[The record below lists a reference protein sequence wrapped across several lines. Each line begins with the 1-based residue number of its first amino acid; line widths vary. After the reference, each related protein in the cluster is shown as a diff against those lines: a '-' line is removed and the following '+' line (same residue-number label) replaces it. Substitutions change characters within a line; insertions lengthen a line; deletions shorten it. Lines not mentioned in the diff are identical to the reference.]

1 MMARIV
7 IVEDEYLLGK
17 TIAQALTKHG
27 HEARTATT
35 GEEGLALVQTFQP
48 ALVLLDMKLP
58 RMSGLEFLAQA
69 KRLDSDLDVISITAF
84 GSIEESV
91 QAMKRGAAD
100 YVLKPIDL
108 EELKG
113 LVGEILAR
121 RPTQPR
127 LGDRATPD
135 DHGGIELIG
144 ESPPMQE
151 VRRLLA
157 LVAQAGADP
166 NPPTVLIT
174 GETGTGKG
182 VIARA
187 IHAQSARAKA
197 PFIEVNCTAIP
208 DSLLE
213 AELFGYE
220 KGTFTDAKAAKVGL
234 FEAAAGGSL
243 FLDEIGYLKPELQVK
258 LLKVIEEK
266 RVRRLGSTQE
276 RPLDVW
282 ILAAT
287 NKDLEQA
294 VADGTFREDLY
305 FRLNVMAMALPPL
318 RQRGEDILLLAEHF
332 LRRFAQRYQHPVPR
346 LTAEAR
352 AALLRYAWPG
362 NVRELA
368 HVMER
373 AVFLGRTEVIQGDVL
388 ALHRSPPGKPPGY
401 RRGTNQSA
409 LEIDLPSDGL
419 VLEEVEK
426 TLIKKALARARGNAS
441 QAARLLGISRNTLR
455 YRLEKY
461 GLYAAA
467 AKIDPR
473 ATGSEIPADA

>member
-1 MMARIV
+1 MMARIL

-35 GEEGLALVQTFQP
+35 GEEGLALLQMFQP

-69 KRLDSDLDVISITAF
+69 KHLDPDLDIVSITAF

-91 QAMKRGAAD
+91 QAMKHGAAD

-108 EELKG
+108 EELQG
-113 LVGEILAR
+113 LVTEILAR
-121 RPTQPR
+121 RSARPR
-127 LGDRATPD
+127 LGDRATAD
-135 DHGGIELIG
+135 DHGGSELIG
-144 ESPPMQE
+144 ASPPMQE
-151 VRRLLA
+151 VRRLVA
-157 LVAQAGADP
+157 LVAQAGVGP

-182 VIARA
+182 LIARA
-187 IHAQSARAKA
+187 IHAHSRRATA

-220 KGTFTDAKAAKVGL
+220 KGTFTDAKSAKVGL
-234 FEAAAGGSL
+234 FEAAIGGSL

-258 LLKVIEEK
+258 LLKIIEEK
-266 RVRRLGSTQE
+266 RVRRLGSTQD
-276 RPLDVW
+276 RPVDVW

-287 NKDLEQA
+287 NNNLEQA
-294 VADGTFREDLY
+294 VAAGRFREDLY
-305 FRLNVMAMALPPL
+305 FRLNVMTIALPPV
-318 RQRGEDILLLAEHF
+318 RQRGEDVLLLAEHF
-332 LRRFAQRYQHPVPR
+332 LRRFAQRYQRPVPR
-346 LTAEAR
+346 LTAEAQ
-352 AALLRYAWPG
+352 AALRRHAWPG

-373 AVFLGRTEVIQGDVL
+373 AVFLGRTEVIRANDL
-388 ALHRSPPGKPPGY
+388 ALHPSHAGEPPAHRPGIS
-401 RRGTNQSA
+401 QSGPA
-409 LEIDLPSDGL
+409 IDLPPDGL

-441 QAARLLGISRNTLR
+441 QAARLLGVSRNTLR

-461 GLYAAA
+461 GLHPASSAVDDA
-467 AKIDPR
+467 
-473 ATGSEIPADA
+473 ATGSDIPR

>member
-1 MMARIV
+1 MARII

-35 GEEGLALVQTFQP
+35 GEEGLALLQTFQP

-69 KRLDSDLDVISITAF
+69 KRFDPDLDVVSITAF

-91 QAMKRGAAD
+91 QAMKHGAAD

-113 LVGEILAR
+113 LVADILAR
-121 RPTQPR
+121 RSAQPR
-127 LGDRATPD
+127 TGERATAD
-135 DHGGIELIG
+135 EHGGGELIG

-151 VRRLLA
+151 VRRLLT
-157 LVAQAGADP
+157 LVAQAGAGRS
-166 NPPTVLIT
+166 PPTVLIT

-182 VIARA
+182 IVARA
-187 IHAQSARAKA
+187 IHARSARASA

-213 AELFGYE
+213 AELFGYD
-220 KGTFTDAKAAKVGL
+220 KGSFTDAKTAKAGL

-266 RVRRLGSTQE
+266 RVRRLGSTQV

-287 NKDLEQA
+287 NSDLERA

-332 LRRFAQRYQHPVPR
+332 LQRFAQRYGRPIPR

-352 AALLRYAWPG
+352 AALLRHTWPG

-373 AVFLGRTEVIQGDVL
+373 AVFLGRTEMIQGDVL
-388 ALHRSPPGKPPGY
+388 ALHRLHTAKLPAHRQGPSQG
-401 RRGTNQSA
+401 R
-409 LEIDLPSDGL
+409 LEIDFPSNGL

-426 TLIKKALARARGNAS
+426 ALIMKALARAGGNAS

-461 GLYAAA
+461 GLSPVAS
-467 AKIDPR
+467 KIDPQT
-473 ATGSEIPADA
+473 TGSQIPG

>member
-27 HEARTATT
+27 HEARTVTT
-35 GEEGLALVQTFQP
+35 GEEGLALLQTFQP

-58 RMSGLEFLAQA
+58 RMSGMEFLAQA
-69 KRLDSDLDVISITAF
+69 KRLDPDLDVVSITAF

-91 QAMKRGAAD
+91 QAMKHGAVD

-113 LVGEILAR
+113 LVSEILAR
-121 RPTQPR
+121 RTARPR
-127 LGDRATPD
+127 SGDRATAD
-135 DHGGIELIG
+135 DHGGSELIG
-144 ESPPMQE
+144 ESPTVQE
-151 VRRLLA
+151 VRRLVA
-157 LVAQAGADP
+157 LVAQAGAGP
-166 NPPTVLIT
+166 SPPTVLIT

-187 IHAQSARAKA
+187 IHAQSARATA

-220 KGTFTDAKAAKVGL
+220 KGTFTDAKTAKVGL
-234 FEAAAGGSL
+234 FEAAASGSL

-287 NKDLEQA
+287 NNDLEQA

-305 FRLNVMAMALPPL
+305 FRLNVMTIALPPL

-332 LRRFAQRYQHPVPR
+332 LRRFARHYQRPVPC
-346 LTAEAR
+346 LTAEAQT
-352 AALLRYAWPG
+352 ALLRHAWPG

-373 AVFLGRTEVIQGDVL
+373 VVFLGKTEVIQEDAL
-388 ALHRSPPGKPPGY
+388 ALHRSHTGEPPVH
-401 RRGTNQSA
+401 RRGTSQSGP
-409 LEIDLPSDGL
+409 EIDFPSDGL

-426 TLIKKALARARGNAS
+426 TLIKKALPRAQGNAS

-461 GLYAAA
+461 GLYPAGS
-467 AKIDPR
+467 KSDPR
-473 ATGSEIPADA
+473 ATGSEIPG

>member
-1 MMARIV
+1 MARILV
-7 IVEDEYLLGK
+7 VEDQYLLGK
-17 TIAQALTKHG
+17 TIAQALTKYG
-27 HEARTATT
+27 YEARTVTT
-35 GEEGLALVQTFQP
+35 GEEGLTLLQTFQP

-58 RMSGLEFLAQA
+58 RMSGMEFLAQA
-69 KRLDSDLDVISITAF
+69 KHLDPYLDIVSITAF

-91 QAMKRGAAD
+91 QAMKHGAAD

-108 EELKG
+108 EELKS
-113 LVGEILAR
+113 LVAEILDHR
-121 RPTQPR
+121 QQRPRPKERTAAD
-127 LGDRATPD
+127 G
-135 DHGGIELIG
+135 HSSSELIG
-144 ESPPMQE
+144 ASPAMQE
-151 VRRLLA
+151 VRRLVAMVALA
-157 LVAQAGADP
+157 GQGP
-166 NPPTVLIT
+166 NAPTVLIT

-187 IHAQSARAKA
+187 IHAQSPRAKA
-197 PFIEVNCTAIP
+197 PFVEVNCTAIP
-208 DSLLE
+208 DNLLE

-220 KGTFTDAKAAKVGL
+220 KGTFTDAKSAKVGL
-234 FEAAAGGSL
+234 FEAAVSGSL

-276 RPLDVW
+276 RPVDVW

-287 NKDLEQA
+287 NNNLEQA
-294 VADGTFREDLY
+294 VAGGRFREDLY
-305 FRLNVMAMALPPL
+305 FRLKVMTIVLPPL

-332 LRRFAQRYQHPVPR
+332 LRRFAQSYQRPLPC
-346 LTAEAR
+346 LTPEAQT
-352 AALLRYAWPG
+352 ALLRYAWPG

-373 AVFLGRTEVIQGDVL
+373 AVFFGGTEMIQEGAL
-388 ALHRSPPGKPPGY
+388 ALNRDHMGEQPVPSPG
-401 RRGTNQSA
+401 RRQSGP
-409 LEIDLPSDGL
+409 EIDFPSAGL

-455 YRLEKY
+455 YRMEKH
-461 GLYAAA
+461 GLHPASSAV
-467 AKIDPR
+467 DDT
-473 ATGSEIPADA
+473 ATGSEMPG

>member
-1 MMARIV
+1 MMARILV
-7 IVEDEYLLGK
+7 VEDEHLLGK

-35 GEEGLALVQTFQP
+35 GEEGLALLQMFQP
-48 ALVLLDMKLP
+48 VLVLLDMKLP
-58 RMSGLEFLAQA
+58 RMSGMEFLAQS
-69 KRLDSDLDVISITAF
+69 KHLDPDLDIVSITAF

-91 QAMKRGAAD
+91 QAMKQGAAD

-113 LVGEILAR
+113 LVTEILTR
-121 RPTQPR
+121 RQQRPR
-127 LGDRATPD
+127 PQEKTTADG
-135 DHGGIELIG
+135 HGGIELVG
-144 ESPPMQE
+144 ASPPMQQ
-151 VRRLLA
+151 VRRLVA
-157 LVAQAGADP
+157 MVAQAGEGLNA
-166 NPPTVLIT
+166 PTVLIT

-220 KGTFTDAKAAKVGL
+220 KGTFTDAKSAKVGL
-234 FEAAAGGSL
+234 FEAALGGGL

-266 RVRRLGSTQE
+266 RVRRLGSTHE
-276 RPLDVW
+276 RPVDVW
-282 ILAAT
+282 ILVAT
-287 NKDLEQA
+287 NNNLEQA

-305 FRLNVMAMALPPL
+305 FRLNVMTIALPPL

-332 LRRFAQRYQHPVPR
+332 LQRFAQRYQSPLPR
-346 LTAEAR
+346 LTVEAR
-352 AALLRYAWPG
+352 AALRRYAWPG

-368 HVMER
+368 HMMER
-373 AVFLGRTEVIQGDVL
+373 AVFFSRTEMIHASAL
-388 ALHRSPPGKPPGY
+388 ALHRSHTGEQPVHS
-401 RRGTNQSA
+401 QSTRQNGP
-409 LEIDLPSDGL
+409 ETDFPSDGL

-426 TLIKKALARARGNAS
+426 TLIKKALARARGNTS

-461 GLYAAA
+461 SLHPASSEVDNA
-467 AKIDPR
+467 
-473 ATGSEIPADA
+473 ATGSEPPG

>member
-1 MMARIV
+1 MMARILV
-7 IVEDEYLLGK
+7 VEDEYLLGK
-17 TIAQALTKHG
+17 TIAQALTKYG
-27 HEARTATT
+27 HEARTVTT
-35 GEEGLALVQTFQP
+35 GEEGLALLQTFQP

-58 RMSGLEFLAQA
+58 RMSGMEFLAQA
-69 KRLDSDLDVISITAF
+69 KHLDPDLDIVSITAF

-91 QAMKRGAAD
+91 QAMKQGAAD

-113 LVGEILAR
+113 LVTEILAR
-121 RPTQPR
+121 GSARPR
-127 LGDRATPD
+127 LGDRARAD

-144 ESPPMQE
+144 ESPPLQE
-151 VRRLLA
+151 VRRLLS
-157 LVAQAGADP
+157 LVAQAGAGP
-166 NPPTVLIT
+166 SPPTVLIT

-197 PFIEVNCTAIP
+197 PFIEINCTAIP
-208 DSLLE
+208 DSLLK

-220 KGTFTDAKAAKVGL
+220 KGTFTDAKSAKVGL
-234 FEAAAGGSL
+234 FEAAVSGSL

-287 NKDLEQA
+287 NNDLEQA

-305 FRLNVMAMALPPL
+305 FRLTVMTIALPPL
-318 RQRGEDILLLAEHF
+318 RQRGEDILQLAEHF
-332 LRRFAQRYQHPVPR
+332 LRRFAQRYQRPLPR

-352 AALLRYAWPG
+352 AALLRHAWPG

-373 AVFLGRTEVIQGDVL
+373 AVFFGGTEMI
-388 ALHRSPPGKPPGY
+388 AE
-401 RRGTNQSA
+401 SA
-409 LEIDLPSDGL
+409 LAWHGPHTGEQLVHRLGPRQSGPEIDFPSAGL

-441 QAARLLGISRNTLR
+441 QAARLLSISRNTLR
-455 YRLEKY
+455 YRMEKH
-461 GLYAAA
+461 GLHPASSVV
-467 AKIDPR
+467 DDM
-473 ATGSEIPADA
+473 ATGSEIPG

>member
-1 MMARIV
+1 MARILV
-7 IVEDEYLLGK
+7 VEDEHLLGK

-27 HEARTATT
+27 HEARMATT
-35 GEEGLALVQTFQP
+35 GEEGLALLQMFQP
-48 ALVLLDMKLP
+48 VLVLLDMKLP
-58 RMSGLEFLAQA
+58 RMSGMEFLAQA
-69 KRLDSDLDVISITAF
+69 KHFDPDLDIVSITAF

-91 QAMKRGAAD
+91 QAMKQGAAD

-113 LVGEILAR
+113 LVTEILAR
-121 RPTQPR
+121 RQH
-127 LGDRATPD
+127 RARPQEKTAAD
-135 DHGGIELIG
+135 DHGGIELVG
-144 ESPPMQE
+144 ASPPMQE
-151 VRRLLA
+151 VRQ
-157 LVAQAGADP
+157 LVATVALAGEGLNA
-166 NPPTVLIT
+166 PTVLIT

-220 KGTFTDAKAAKVGL
+220 KGTFTDAKSAKVGL
-234 FEAAAGGSL
+234 FEAAIGGSL

-276 RPLDVW
+276 RPVDVW

-287 NKDLEQA
+287 NNNLEQA
-294 VADGTFREDLY
+294 VADGKFREDLY
-305 FRLNVMAMALPPL
+305 FRLNVMTIELPPL
-318 RQRGEDILLLAEHF
+318 QQRGEDILLLAEHF
-332 LRRFAQRYQHPVPR
+332 LRRFAQRYQRPLPR
-346 LTAEAR
+346 LTVEAR

-373 AVFLGRTEVIQGDVL
+373 AVFFGRTETIHESAL
-388 ALHRSPPGKPPGY
+388 ALNRSPAGEQPVHSPSPS
-401 RRGTNQSA
+401 QSGS
-409 LEIDLPSDGL
+409 EIDFPSAGL

-461 GLYAAA
+461 GLHPTSSAADDA
-467 AKIDPR
+467 
-473 ATGSEIPADA
+473 ATGSESPG

>member
-1 MMARIV
+1 MARIV
-7 IVEDEYLLGK
+7 VVEDEYLLGK

-35 GEEGLALVQTFQP
+35 GEEGLALLQTLQP

-58 RMSGLEFLAQA
+58 RMSGMEFLAQA
-69 KRLDSDLDVISITAF
+69 KHLDPDLDIISITAF

-91 QAMKRGAAD
+91 QAMKHGAAD

-108 EELKG
+108 EELKS
-113 LVGEILAR
+113 LVAEILAHR
-121 RPTQPR
+121 QQRPRPKERTAVD
-127 LGDRATPD
+127 G
-135 DHGGIELIG
+135 HGSSELIG
-144 ESPPMQE
+144 ASPAMQE
-151 VRRLLA
+151 VRRLVAMVALA
-157 LVAQAGADP
+157 GEGP
-166 NPPTVLIT
+166 NAPTVLIT

-182 VIARA
+182 IIARA
-187 IHAQSARAKA
+187 IHAQSPRAKA
-197 PFIEVNCTAIP
+197 PFVEVNCTAIP

-220 KGTFTDAKAAKVGL
+220 KGTFTDAKSAKVGL
-234 FEAAAGGSL
+234 IEAAVGGSL
-243 FLDEIGYLKPELQVK
+243 FLDEIGYLKPEIQVK

-266 RVRRLGSTQE
+266 RVRRLGNTQE
-276 RPLDVW
+276 RPVDVR

-287 NKDLEQA
+287 NNNLEQA

-305 FRLNVMAMALPPL
+305 FRLKVMTIALPPL

-332 LRRFAQRYQHPVPR
+332 LRRFAQSYQRPLPR
-346 LTAEAR
+346 LTVEAR
-352 AALLRYAWPG
+352 AGLLHYAWPG

-373 AVFLGRTEVIQGDVL
+373 AVFFGRTEMIHEDAL
-388 ALHRSPPGKPPGY
+388 ALKRSHMDEQPVHSPGPRQNGP
-401 RRGTNQSA
+401 
-409 LEIDLPSDGL
+409 EIDFPSTGL

-455 YRLEKY
+455 YRMEKH
-461 GLYAAA
+461 GLHPASSAVDDA
-467 AKIDPR
+467 
-473 ATGSEIPADA
+473 ATGSEIPR

>member
-1 MMARIV
+1 MARIV

-27 HEARTATT
+27 HEARAATT
-35 GEEGLALVQTFQP
+35 GEEGLALLQTFQP
-48 ALVLLDMKLP
+48 ALVLLDMRLP
-58 RMSGLEFLAQA
+58 RMSGMEFLAQA
-69 KRLDSDLDVISITAF
+69 KHLDPDLDIVSITAF

-91 QAMKRGAAD
+91 WAMKHGAAD
-100 YVLKPIDL
+100 YLLKPIDL

-113 LVGEILAR
+113 LVTEILAR
-121 RPTQPR
+121 RQQRPR
-127 LGDRATPD
+127 PKERTTPD
-135 DHGGIELIG
+135 NHGDIELIG
-144 ESPPMQE
+144 TSLPMQE
-151 VRRLLA
+151 VRRLVAMVALA
-157 LVAQAGADP
+157 GEGP
-166 NPPTVLIT
+166 NAPTVLIT

-187 IHAQSARAKA
+187 IHAQSPRAKA
-197 PFIEVNCTAIP
+197 PFVEVNCTAIP

-220 KGTFTDAKAAKVGL
+220 KGTFTDAKSAKMGL
-234 FEAAAGGSL
+234 FEAAVGGSL

-258 LLKVIEEK
+258 LLKLIEEK

-276 RPLDVW
+276 RPVDVW

-287 NKDLEQA
+287 NNDLEQA

-305 FRLNVMAMALPPL
+305 FRLKVMTIALPPL

-332 LRRFAQRYQHPVPR
+332 LRRFAQRYQRPVPR
-346 LTAEAR
+346 LTAEAQ

-373 AVFLGRTEVIQGDVL
+373 AVFFDRTEVIHESAL
-388 ALHRSPPGKPPGY
+388 ALNRSHTGTQPGHSPATSQHGP
-401 RRGTNQSA
+401 
-409 LEIDLPSDGL
+409 EIDFPSEGL

-426 TLIKKALARARGNAS
+426 TLIKKALVRAQGNAS
-441 QAARLLGISRNTLR
+441 QAARLLGVSRNTLR
-455 YRLEKY
+455 YRMEKY
-461 GLYAAA
+461 GLYPASSEVDVAAS
-467 AKIDPR
+467 
-473 ATGSEIPADA
+473 GSEIPG